1 MWLPASRVL
10 STPPQVCR
18 CLLSLV
24 CPLRDRAGSVQPVD
38 SRLLSTRPFRYNRIA
53 IKTYL
58 AARQRLLELRAS
70 TVRKRNA

>member
-1 MWLPASRVL
+1 MAASIPRVEHSSAGL
-10 STPPQVCR
+10 QVSFE
-18 CLLSLV
+18 LSLPV
-24 CPLRDRAGSVQPVD
+24 ARPSRLRATVD
-38 SRLLSTRPFRYNRIA
+38 SRLISTQSFRYNRIA